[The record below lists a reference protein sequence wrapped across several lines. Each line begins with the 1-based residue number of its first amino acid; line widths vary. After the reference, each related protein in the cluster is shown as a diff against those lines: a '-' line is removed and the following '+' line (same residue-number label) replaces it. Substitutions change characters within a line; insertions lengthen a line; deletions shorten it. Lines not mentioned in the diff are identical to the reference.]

1 MNTKIS
7 LFVLILVVLICSCL
21 KPETFP
27 LEPIIKFDSF
37 TALTDS
43 GEIAISFTDGDG
55 DLGLREGD
63 TTGEFSIDKVYHH
76 NLFIDYFEK
85 DDNLGWV
92 RGKDLA
98 GNDITFLYRVPYL
111 TPNGNNKALKGIIKV
126 VIEPSYYNPLSA
138 NSDTIKYQIRLVDRS
153 LNVSNTIESPVITR

>member
-1 MNTKIS
+1 MRTKIS
-7 LFVLILVVLICSCL
+7 LFVLISYALISSCL

-27 LEPIIKFDSF
+27 LEPVIEFDSF
-37 TALTDS
+37 RAMSDS

-63 TTGEFSIDKVYHH
+63 TTGNFSADKTYHH

-98 GNDITFLYRVPYL
+98 GNDITFLYRIPYL
-111 TPNGNNKALKGIIKV
+111 TPNGNNKALKGVVKV
-126 VIEPSYYNPLSA
+126 VIEPSYFNPISPE
-138 NSDTIKYQIRLVDRS
+138 SDTIKYQIRLVDRA
-153 LNVSNTIESPVITR
+153 LNVSNTVESPVITR